1 MKLRVLILS
10 SLFIACASLP
20 NSFSAGGVQ
29 GNLEI
34 KMGDNV
40 PLTASY
46 EVWDDVQKLNT
57 TNVRTTDLNALIS
70 DSYIRFSKPGN
81 YTVFVEIDG
90 IKTVKEVTVGSL
102 ELLLDLPITEF
113 EIEYQDGSVMQNT
126 SRRVLLNGVKS
137 IYGAHDDSRA
147 LLLTVDKD
155 GSLNVQDGLEL
166 SGSVLS
172 LQGGEN

>member
-1 MKLRVLILS
+1 MKLRLIVLS
-10 SLFIACASLP
+10 SILIACTSLP

-34 KMGDNV
+34 KIGDNV

-57 TNVRTTDLNALIS
+57 SNVRTTDLNALIS

-81 YTVFVEIDG
+81 YTVFAEIDG
-90 IKTVKEVTVGSL
+90 IKTEKKVNVGSL
-102 ELLLDLPITEF
+102 EILLDLPIETY
-113 EIEYQDGSVMQNT
+113 EIVFQDGSVDELS
-126 SRRVLLNGVKS
+126 SRRILLNGVKS
-137 IYGAHDDSRA
+137 IYGVYNDSKA
-147 LLLTVDKD
+147 LLLEVNKD
-155 GSLNVQDGLEL
+155 GSLNIQNGLEL

-172 LQGGEN
+172 LQGGEK